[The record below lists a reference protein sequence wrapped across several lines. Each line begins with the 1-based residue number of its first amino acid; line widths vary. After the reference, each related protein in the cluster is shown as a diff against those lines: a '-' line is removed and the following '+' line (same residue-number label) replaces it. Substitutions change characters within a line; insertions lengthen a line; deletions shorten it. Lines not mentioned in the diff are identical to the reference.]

1 LPEAIMGKFLSN
13 QLRILLAGLLA
24 ILPLALTV
32 GGTVWL
38 GALLFDWAGPQ
49 SAFGNVLATIG
60 LAFVPSRPAAYLIG
74 FLVVVL
80 LLYLFGLLVSSQV
93 KSGVIAFI
101 GRIMERTPLIGAV
114 YGLLSRFVGAF
125 GQQGKA
131 DTSAMAPVWCFFGGP
146 GGVAVL
152 ALLSAPDPVVI
163 EGKRYLA
170 VLVPTA
176 PVPFGG
182 GLLFVP
188 DAWVSPAAIGAE
200 ALTSIYVSMGMTAPQ
215 FLGRQPLAAM

>member
-1 LPEAIMGKFLSN
+1 MATFLSN

-24 ILPLALTV
+24 ILPLVLTIAGTYWV
-32 GGTVWL
+32 G
-38 GALLFDWAGPQ
+38 AILLEWTGPA
-49 SAFGNVLATIG
+49 SGFGRVLQTIG
-60 LAFVPSRPAAYLIG
+60 WAFVPSREAAYIIG
-74 FLVVVL
+74 FLAVIL
-80 LLYLFGLLVSSQV
+80 CLYLFGLLVRSQV
-93 KSGVIAFI
+93 RSGVVAFI
-101 GRIMERTPLIGAV
+101 GRIMERAPVIGAV

-125 GQQGKA
+125 GKQSST
-131 DTSAMAPVWCFFGGP
+131 DTSAMAPVWCFFGGV

-152 ALLSAPDPVVI
+152 ALLSASEVLEI
-163 EGKRYLA
+163 AGKRYLA

-188 DAWVSPAAIGAE
+188 EDCVVPADIRAE

-215 FLGRQPLAAM
+215 FLSNRPADA